1 MTTRG
6 QRDFLKVQLLDTQR
20 LKGMAGNH
28 PLMSVAFAERER
40 ELNEQIA
47 AIPLGSKESRAV
59 LFFSG
64 EPVHGSLGI
73 DATFASRVLEPFQNM
88 VMADYA
94 DRWHGAVGTRGRR
107 HGEAHSRLLLSG
119 LSKGSF
125 GLELTKAGSDDLNV
139 DGELADTLS
148 HVTRLVEAAAR
159 SDEDFAA
166 GLDQVPPRVVQNLKS
181 FLDVIAKGRAGLR
194 LESGDYRC
202 EMTPDQARDAFI
214 RVTETATNE
223 ETIRL
228 TGILKGVL
236 LDSRE
241 FNFSLDNTA
250 NNDVIAGKID
260 ESLTEEEVIEMNR
273 TFFNQQCAATLQKT
287 TVRFRNG
294 RVRVSY
300 RLLSITAVTVLNS
313 VDECSDS

>member
-20 LKGMAGNH
+20 LRGMAGDH

-47 AIPLGSKESRAV
+47 AIPLGSKEARTV

-94 DRWHGAVGTRGRR
+94 GRWHGTVGSRGRR
-107 HGEAHSRLLLSG
+107 SGEAQSRLLLTG
-119 LSKGSF
+119 LPRGSF
-125 GLELTKAGSDDLNV
+125 GLELGRADNDGLFME
-139 DGELADTLS
+139 GELADTLA
-148 HVTRLVEAAAR
+148 HVTRLVEAAGR

-166 GLDQVPPRVVQNLKS
+166 ELNEAAPRVVQNLKS
-181 FLDVIAKGRAGLR
+181 FLEVIAKGKAGLR

-202 EMTPDQARDAFI
+202 EMTPAQASDAFS
-214 RVTETATNE
+214 RVAETTARE
-223 ETIRL
+223 ENITV
-228 TGILKGVL
+228 TGTLKGVL
-236 LDSRE
+236 LESSE
-241 FNFSLDNTA
+241 FNFSSD
-250 NNDVIAGKID
+250 DGSIIAGKID
-260 ESLTEEEVIEMNR
+260 DGLGEEHVIAINR
-273 TFFNQQCAATLQKT
+273 QFFNERCVASLVKT
-287 TVRFRNG
+287 AVVFRNG
-294 RVRVSY
+294 RVRTSF
-300 RLLSITAVTVLNS
+300 RLTAVNP
-313 VDECSDS
+313 VDEKLEATNGSNI

>member
-20 LKGMAGNH
+20 LKGMAGQH

-94 DRWHGAVGTRGRR
+94 DRWHGKVGDRGRR
-107 HGEAHSRLLLSG
+107 HGEAQSRLLLTG
-119 LSKGSF
+119 LPRGSF
-125 GLELTKAGSDDLNV
+125 GLELARAENDDLFV
-139 DGELADTLS
+139 DGELADTLA
-148 HVTRLVEAAAR
+148 HVTRLVDAAAR

-166 GLDQVPPRVVQNLKS
+166 ELGESAPRVVQNLKS
-181 FLDVIAKGRAGLR
+181 FLEVIAKGKAGLR

-202 EMTPDQARDAFI
+202 EMTPVQANGAFI
-214 RVTETATNE
+214 RVAETTASD
-223 ETIRL
+223 ETVL
-228 TGILKGVL
+228 VSGILKGVL
-236 LDSRE
+236 LESWE
-241 FNFSLDNTA
+241 FDFSSDDA
-250 NNDVIAGKID
+250 EVIAGKIAD
-260 ESLTEEEVIEMNR
+260 SLTEDQVIAFNR
-273 TFFNQQCAATLQKT
+273 EFFNQRCVATLVKT
-287 TVRFRNG
+287 TVVFRNG
-294 RVRVSY
+294 RVRTTY
-300 RLLSITAVTVLNS
+300 RLTGVESLA
-313 VDECSDS
+313 